1 MIFGFAFVPTDSQA
15 ADMVCLLTLFASVFS
30 AFIVSGDSVELNDNQ
45 NVINVANFAM
55 DVHNRMSSYP
65 YAFKVV
71 EIISNTAQL
80 YPPARVKY
88 MLQIK
93 AAQTV
98 CENHS
103 SVNVTDCAL
112 QSNAEIMTC
121 SFTIIAVP
129 GNYFIPKHLL
139 SDQCV

>member
-1 MIFGFAFVPTDSQA
+1 MQQKNRDSQA
-15 ADMVCLLTLFASVFS
+15 TEMVCILTLFASIFL
-30 AFIVSGDSVELNDNQ
+30 AFIVTGHSVELNH

-71 EIISNTAQL
+71 DITSDEAQL

-88 MLQIK
+88 MLHIQ

-98 CENHS
+98 CENHAG
-103 SVNVTDCAL
+103 VNVSDCAL

-121 SFTIIAVP
+121 SFTVIAVP
-129 GNYFIPKHLL
+129 GNDYIPKRLL

>member
-1 MIFGFAFVPTDSQA
+1 MQLLAVSTVFFVGFHETPLEMTRTPH
-15 ADMVCLLTLFASVFS
+15 CPP
-30 AFIVSGDSVELNDNQ
+30 NQ
-45 NVINVANFAM
+45 NCLEPPLNVANFAM
-55 DVHNRMSSYP
+55 DVHNRMSSYL

-71 EIISNTAQL
+71 NIISDTAQL

-88 MLQIK
+88 MLQIQ

-98 CENHS
+98 CENHA
-103 SVNVTDCAL
+103 SVNLTDCAL

-129 GNYFIPKHLL
+129 GNDYIPKHLL

>member
-1 MIFGFAFVPTDSQA
+1 MQQINRDSQPA
-15 ADMVCLLTLFASVFS
+15 EMVCILTLFASVFS
-30 AFIVSGDSVELNDNQ
+30 AFIVSGHSVMLDYNH

-55 DVHNRMSSYP
+55 DVHNRMNSYP

-71 EIISNTAQL
+71 DIISDAAQL

-88 MLQIK
+88 MLQIQ

-98 CENHS
+98 CENHA
-103 SVNVTDCAL
+103 SVNVTNCAL
-112 QSNAEIMTC
+112 ESNGEIMSC
-121 SFTIIAVP
+121 SFSVIAVP
-129 GNYFIPKHLL
+129 GNDYIPKHLL

>member
-1 MIFGFAFVPTDSQA
+1 MQQINRDSQPA
-15 ADMVCLLTLFASVFS
+15 KMVCILTLFTSIFS
-30 AFIVSGDSVELNDNQ
+30 AFIVSGDNVKLDYNH

-65 YAFKVV
+65 YVFKVV
-71 EIISNTAQL
+71 DILSDAAQL

-88 MLQIK
+88 TLQIQ

-98 CENHS
+98 CENHA
-103 SVNVTDCAL
+103 SVNLTDCAL

-121 SFTIIAVP
+121 SFTVIAVP
-129 GNYFIPKHLL
+129 GNDYIPKHLL
-139 SDQCV
+139 SDHCV

>member
-1 MIFGFAFVPTDSQA
+1 MQQINRDSQA
-15 ADMVCLLTLFASVFS
+15 ADMVCILTLFASVFS
-30 AFIVSGDSVELNDNQ
+30 AVIVSGDSVELNYIQ

-55 DVHNRMSSYP
+55 DVHNRMSSYL

-71 EIISNTAQL
+71 NIISDTAQL

-88 MLQIK
+88 MLQIQ
-93 AAQTV
+93 AAQTA
-98 CENHS
+98 CENHV
-103 SVNVTDCAL
+103 SVNLTDCAL

-129 GNYFIPKHLL
+129 GNDYIPKHLL

>member
-1 MIFGFAFVPTDSQA
+1 MQQINRDSQPA
-15 ADMVCLLTLFASVFS
+15 KMVCILTLFASIFS
-30 AFIVSGDSVELNDNQ
+30 AFIVTGDHNDH

-71 EIISNTAQL
+71 DILSDTAQL

-93 AAQTV
+93 AVQTA
-98 CENHS
+98 CENHA
-103 SVNVTDCAL
+103 SVNLTDCAL
-112 QSNAEIMTC
+112 QSNAKNMTC
-121 SFTIIAVP
+121 SFTVIAVP
-129 GNYFIPKHLL
+129 GNDYIPKHLL
-139 SDQCV
+139 SDHCV

>member
-1 MIFGFAFVPTDSQA
+1 MQQINRDSQA
-15 ADMVCLLTLFASVFS
+15 VEMVCILALFASVFS
-30 AFIVSGDSVELNDNQ
+30 AFIVSGDGVELNYNHSI
-45 NVINVANFAM
+45 INVANFAM

-71 EIISNTAQL
+71 NILSDAVQL

-88 MLQIK
+88 MLQIQ
-93 AAQTV
+93 AVQTV
-98 CENHS
+98 CENHA

-121 SFTIIAVP
+121 SFAVIAVP
-129 GNYFIPKHLL
+129 GNDYIPKRLL
-139 SDQCV
+139 SDHCA